1 MASSDLIVLPR
12 SLLAERLIRWENRPL
27 SLENYPTF
35 RAPYDGSYKKTVMKC
50 SRQVGKSIMLMVMLL
65 TDSVARDFFKTIFT
79 TPSEG
84 QTLKFST
91 LRVSKAINYSP
102 LIRDNFMSPSLT
114 NQAMTRMF
122 TNGSEV
128 VFTYACD
135 DGDRVRGN
143 HADHVMMDEVQD
155 TDLTAVYPEIR
166 EVLANSEHRQESFC
180 GTPKTME
187 NGLEKL
193 WSNSTQTEWA
203 VPCGGCGRFSVIV
216 SEKQLGKFGP
226 ICGSCGKHLNP
237 RLGAWVDT
245 NPKKDAEFKGF
256 HINRPIMLRC
266 VEAAWQD
273 EAKREAARKEWKEE
287 VLGKL
292 EGQMAYPISKFR
304 NEVLGMS
311 DSVGV
316 RLVTEEVLWSAAT
329 GPAMSDKPT
338 PALMQDVVKRAAGID
353 WSGGGKNGVSQT
365 VLVILGLLSSG
376 KIRVLYFKMFP
387 GVHPVDENAEIR
399 RVIANYDAGN
409 QLLVGGD
416 AGEGNMN
423 MDMLRSAMPVPAR
436 VVKFRYT
443 GPNAK
448 YYAIW
453 DRTALTYRLNLTVA
467 IDTTMMAFLRREIE
481 FPREPRG
488 YLEMAFKHI
497 LAEYEDTTSI
507 DAGGRKVWRHADT
520 APDDFLHALV
530 FGRTAL
536 QINAGQIQLGSEAP
550 ADD

>member
-1 MASSDLIVLPR
+1 MSSGDLIVLPR
-12 SLLAERLIRWENRPL
+12 SQLAERLIRWENRPL
-27 SLENYPTF
+27 SLATYPMF
-35 RAPYDGSYKKTVMKC
+35 VAPYDGRYKKTVMKC

-65 TDSVARDFFKTIFT
+65 TDSVAQDFFKTLFT
-79 TPSEG
+79 TPTEA

-91 LRVSKAINYSP
+91 LRVGKAISYSP
-102 LIRDNFMSPSLT
+102 LIRDNFLSPDKP
-114 NQAMTRMF
+114 NQALTRMLK
-122 TNGSEV
+122 NGSEM

-143 HADHVMMDEVQD
+143 HADHVMMDEIQD
-155 TDLTAVYPEIR
+155 TDLVSVYPEVR
-166 EVLANSEHRQESFC
+166 EVLANSELRYESFC

-187 NGLEKL
+187 NGLERL
-193 WSNSTQTEWA
+193 WSNSSQTEWA
-203 VPCGGCGRFSVIV
+203 IPCEGCRKYSIIV

-226 ICGSCGKHLNP
+226 ICGHCGKHLNP
-237 RLGAWVDT
+237 RLGVWVDT
-245 NPKKDAEFKGF
+245 NSGAKVEYKGF

-266 VEAAWQD
+266 VEAAWSD
-273 EAKREAARKEWKEE
+273 EKKRAEARTEWKDE

-292 EGQMAYPISKFR
+292 EGPMAYSLSKFR

-316 RLVTEEVLWSAAT
+316 RLVTEETLWAAAT
-329 GPAMSDKPT
+329 GPAMSDKPY

-353 WSGGGKNGVSQT
+353 WSGGGKGGTSTTTFV
-365 VLVILGLLSSG
+365 VLGLLSNG
-376 KIRVLYFKMFP
+376 KIRVLYYRIFS
-387 GVHPVDENAEIR
+387 GLHAVDENAEIR
-399 RVIANYDAGN
+399 RVLANFDAGH

-423 MDMLRSAMPVPAR
+423 MDMLRSNMPVPAR

-443 GPNAK
+443 GPNAR
-448 YYAIW
+448 YYAAW
-453 DRTALTYRLNLTVA
+453 DRDRNSYSLNRTVA
-467 IDTTMMAFLRREIE
+467 IDSTMMAFLRREIE
-481 FPREPRG
+481 FPKEPRDP
-488 YLEMAFKHI
+488 LAQAFKHI
-497 LAEYEDTTSI
+497 LAEYEETTSK

-536 QINAGQIQLGSEAP
+536 QIHTGQINLGSATPQE
-550 ADD
+550 D

>member
-1 MASSDLIVLPR
+1 MPSPKTIVLPR
-12 SLLAERLIRWENRPL
+12 SEVAERLIRWENRPL
-27 SLENYPTF
+27 SLENYPMF
-35 RAPYDGSYKKTVMKC
+35 VAPYDGAYPLTVMKC

-65 TDSVARDFFKTIFT
+65 TDSVARSFFKTLFT

-91 LRVSKAINYSP
+91 LRLSKAISYSP
-102 LIRDNFMSPSLT
+102 LIRNNYINSSLP
-114 NQAMTRMF
+114 NQALTRMF

-128 VFTYACD
+128 VLTYACD

-155 TDLTAVYPEIR
+155 TDLTEVYPEVR
-166 EVLANSEHRQESFC
+166 EVLSNSEFRYQSFC

-187 NGLEKL
+187 NGLERL
-193 WSNSTQTEWA
+193 WVNSTQTEWA
-203 VPCGGCGRFSVIV
+203 IPCDGCGRHSIIV

-226 ICGSCGKHLNP
+226 ICGHCGKHLNP
-237 RLGAWVDT
+237 RLGVWVDT
-245 NPKKDAEFKGF
+245 NTGSQVEYKGF

-266 VEAAWQD
+266 VEAAWGD
-273 EAKREAARKEWKEE
+273 EKKREAARKEWKNE

-292 EGQMAYPISKFR
+292 EGMMAYPISKFR

-329 GPAMSDKPT
+329 GPTMSDTPT
-338 PALMQDVVKRAAGID
+338 PDLMQDVVKRAAGID
-353 WSGGGKNGVSQT
+353 WSGGGKGGVSTT

-376 KIRVLYFKMFP
+376 KIRVLYFRVFP
-387 GVHPVDENAEIR
+387 GVHAVEENAAIR
-399 RVIANYDAGN
+399 RILKNYDAGN

-423 MDMLRSAMPVPAR
+423 MDMLRSEMSVPQR

-448 YYAIW
+448 YYARW
-453 DRTALTYRLNLTVA
+453 DRQQNVYSLNKTVA
-467 IDTTMMAFLRREIE
+467 VDSVMMAFLRREIE
-481 FPREPRG
+481 FPKEPRE
-488 YLEMAFKHI
+488 YLALGFKHI
-497 LAEYEDTTSI
+497 LAEFEETTST

-520 APDDFLHALV
+520 NPDDFLHALV
-530 FGRTAL
+530 FGRTTL
-536 QINAGQIQLGSEAP
+536 QIAAGMINLGSAAP
-550 ADD
+550 EED